1 MARNSI
7 PVTVTLSPAIYE
19 QMNQEAEKMGMNRSA
34 FVTLA
39 LHQYFKSTQALYAV
53 DQLKELLAKVEQV
66 KDESQMSL
74 YQAGGNQ

>member
-39 LHQYFKSTQALYAV
+39 LNQYFKSTQALYAV
-53 DQLKELLAKVEQV
+53 DQLKELLAKAEQI

>member
-39 LHQYFKSTQALYAV
+39 LNQYFKSTQALYAV